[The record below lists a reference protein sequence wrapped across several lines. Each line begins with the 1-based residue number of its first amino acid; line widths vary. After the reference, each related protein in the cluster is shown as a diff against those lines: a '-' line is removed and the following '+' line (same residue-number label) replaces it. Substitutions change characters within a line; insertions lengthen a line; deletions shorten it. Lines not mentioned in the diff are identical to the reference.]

1 MLDEIG
7 PDRTIDLAFLI
18 GGLVAMAFGVII
30 LVAEGEP
37 VGLMVLL
44 LGLWWLIQGATLVL
58 VALIH
63 RDDMSWKVGLGLI
76 GASAGI
82 VVLANPVEAGEFVGT
97 GLAFTLGALGLL
109 AGMAATVGGFRSG
122 GFSAMLFG
130 VISGALGLA
139 VMVSPADSFAV
150 LVTIVAVILVA
161 QGLVALYLYFAAR

>member
-7 PDRTIDLAFLI
+7 PDRTLDLAFLI
-18 GGLVAMAFGVII
+18 GGLLAMVFGVI
-30 LVAEGEP
+30 LLAAEGEP

-44 LGLWWLIQGATLVL
+44 LGLWWLIQGAALVFTA
-58 VALIH
+58 VIH
-63 RDDMSWKVGLGLI
+63 RDDMSWKIGLGLI
-76 GASAGI
+76 GACAGI

-109 AGMAATVGGFRSG
+109 AGLTATAGGFRSG

-139 VMVSPADSFAV
+139 VMISPADSFAV
-150 LVTIVAVILVA
+150 LVIIVAVILVA
-161 QGLVALYLYFAAR
+161 QGLAALYLYFAGR

>member
-7 PDRTIDLAFLI
+7 PDRTLDLAFLV
-18 GGLVAMAFGVII
+18 GGLVAMAFGVIL

-44 LGLWWLIQGATLVL
+44 LGLWWLIQGAALVIA
-58 VALIH
+58 ALIH
-63 RDDMSWKVGLGLI
+63 RDDVSWKIGLGLI
-76 GASAGI
+76 GACAGI
-82 VVLANPVEAGEFVGT
+82 VALANPVEAGEFVGT
-97 GLAFTLGALGLL
+97 ALGFTLGALGLL
-109 AGMAATVGGFRSG
+109 AGMTATAGGFRSG

-150 LVTIVAVILVA
+150 LVIIVAVILVA
-161 QGLVALYLYFAAR
+161 QGLAALYLYFAAR

>member
-18 GGLVAMAFGVII
+18 GGLVAMAFGVIL
-30 LVAEGEP
+30 LVTEGEP

-44 LGLWWLIQGATLVL
+44 LGLWWLIQGAALVL
-58 VALIH
+58 AALIH
-63 RDDMSWKVGLGLI
+63 RDDMSWKIALGLI
-76 GASAGI
+76 GAFAGI

-97 GLAFTLGALGLL
+97 ALGVTLGALGLL
-109 AGMAATVGGFRSG
+109 AGMTATAGGFRSG

-130 VISGALGLA
+130 VISGAIGLA

-161 QGLVALYLYFAAR
+161 QGPATLYLYFAAR